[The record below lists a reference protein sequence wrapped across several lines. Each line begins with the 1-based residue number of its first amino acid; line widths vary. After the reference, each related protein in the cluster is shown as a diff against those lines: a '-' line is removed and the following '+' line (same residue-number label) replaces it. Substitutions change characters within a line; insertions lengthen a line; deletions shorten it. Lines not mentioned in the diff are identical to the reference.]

1 MIFQQFELKEIKRRQ
16 DAAEEAERKRL
27 QQEQEQERAVA
38 EAQAEAD
45 RLAEAK
51 DSHDAPGSPA
61 REAGDKNVSMQ
72 FLGLF
77 VLYSNGKINN

>member
-27 QQEQEQERAVA
+27 QQEQEHERAAA
-38 EAQAEAD
+38 EAQAEAV

-61 REAGDKNVSMQ
+61 REAGKNVSMH
-72 FLGLF
+72 FLSTHF
-77 VLYSNGKINN
+77 YGKNNN